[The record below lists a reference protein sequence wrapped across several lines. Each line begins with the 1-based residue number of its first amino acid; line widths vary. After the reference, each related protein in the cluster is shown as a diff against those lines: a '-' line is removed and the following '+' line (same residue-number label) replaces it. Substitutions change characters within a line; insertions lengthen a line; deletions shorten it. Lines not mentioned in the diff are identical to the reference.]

1 MGCGVARWLDVS
13 TSTTLAPLVLRS
25 PTDADWEQTSLLH
38 GVSFGHFEH
47 ADTYDVA
54 RSLIADDGAVVVCDD
69 DAVVGMAAYFDF
81 AFTVP
86 GGAVVPMAGLSMV
99 GVAPT
104 HRRRGVLRAMY
115 VELHQRIADAAY
127 PLAGLTA
134 SEGGIYGRFG
144 YGPATME
151 RVLTI
156 DRRFAKFHADA
167 PDPGGAR
174 MIRPAEHG
182 DALAAIYDRW
192 RRQTPGGL
200 VRSQGLWDDLLA
212 DREDDRDGGTAL
224 VGILHA
230 DGYVLYRVFGS
241 ATLKVR
247 VEEFKAVTTDAHVAL
262 TRALLGLDLVETVKI
277 WTYARDPL
285 PYLLTDSRVARTT
298 KYEDDLW
305 LRIMDVPTALEARGY
320 QADMSTV
327 IEVSDQFAGSGG
339 RFALDVRDGR
349 ARCTP
354 TDAAPQ
360 VWMDLDVLGSLYLGV
375 HQVVPLAT
383 ANRVRANDP
392 TVLARLEAAFLS
404 DVPAHLGFG
413 F

>member
-1 MGCGVARWLDVS
+1 MARWLDVS
-13 TSTTLAPLVLRS
+13 ISTTLGTLVVRS
-25 PTDADWEQTSLLH
+25 PSDADWAQTPLLY
-38 GVSFGHFEH
+38 GVSFGHFEN
-47 ADTYDVA
+47 ANSYAMA
-54 RSLIADDGAVVVCDD
+54 RDLIADDGAVVVCDD
-69 DAVVGMAAYFDF
+69 DAVVGMAAYFDL

-86 GGAVVPMAGLSMV
+86 GSAVVPMAGLSMV

-115 VELHQRIADAAY
+115 VELHQRIAVAGY

-156 DRRFAKFHADA
+156 DRRFAKFHCDA

-174 MIRPAEHG
+174 IIRPADHAAE
-182 DALAAIYDRW
+182 LAEIYERW
-192 RRQTPGGL
+192 RRRVPGGMK
-200 VRSQGLWDDLLA
+200 RPQSLWDDYMA
-212 DREDDRDGGTAL
+212 DYEEDRDGGTVL
-224 VGILHA
+224 CGILHP
-230 DGYVLYRVFGS
+230 DGYALYRVHGS
-241 ATLKVR
+241 DTMKVR
-247 VEEFKAVTTDAHVAL
+247 VEEFKAVTNDAHIAL
-262 TRALLGLDLVETVKI
+262 TRALLGLDLMETVEL

-305 LRIMDVPTALEARGY
+305 LRIMDVPAALEARSY
-320 QADMSTV
+320 QVDVSTV

-360 VWMDLDVLGSLYLGV
+360 VIMDLDVLGSLYLGV
-375 HQVVPLAT
+375 HQVEPLAL
-383 ANRVRANDP
+383 ANRLRATDP
-392 TVLARLEAAFLS
+392 TVLPRLQAAFLS

>member
-1 MGCGVARWLDVS
+1 VITSRALD
-13 TSTTLAPLVLRS
+13 PLVLRS
-25 PTDADWEQTSLLH
+25 PTEADWEQMPLLH
-38 GVSFGHFEH
+38 GVSFGHFDH
-47 ADTYDVA
+47 VDTFDVA
-54 RSLIADDGAVVVCDD
+54 RGLVADDGAVVVCDD
-69 DAVVGMAAYFDF
+69 DAVVAMAAYFDMQL
-81 AFTVP
+81 TVT
-86 GGAVVPMAGLSMV
+86 GGAVLPMAGLSMV

-104 HRRRGVLRAMY
+104 HRRRGLLRAMY
-115 VELHQRIADAAY
+115 TELHHRIADAGY

-156 DRRFAKFHADA
+156 DRRFARFHSDA

-174 MIRPAEHG
+174 VMRPAEHG
-182 DALAAIYDRW
+182 DDLAAIYDRW

-200 VRSQGLWDDLLA
+200 VRPQSLWDDLLA

-224 VGILHA
+224 FGILHA
-230 DGYVLYRVFGS
+230 DGYVLYRIHGGETKS
-241 ATLKVR
+241 VR
-247 VEEFKAVTTDAHVAL
+247 VDDFKAVTTDAHVAL
-262 TRALLGLDLVETVKI
+262 MRALLGLDLMETVVI
-277 WTYARDPL
+277 WTHACDPL
-285 PYLLTDSRVARTT
+285 PYLLTDSRLARTT

-305 LRIMDVPTALEARGY
+305 LRIMDVPTMLEARGY
-320 QADMSTV
+320 QAEVSTV

-360 VWMDLDVLGSLYLGV
+360 VQMDLDVLGSLYLGAHRV
-375 HQVVPLAT
+375 SPLAM
-383 ANRVRANDP
+383 ANRVRAADP
-392 TVLARLEAAFLS
+392 AVLPRLEAAFLS
-404 DVPAHLGFG
+404 DVPAQLGYG

>member
-1 MGCGVARWLDVS
+1 
-13 TSTTLAPLVLRS
+13 
-25 PTDADWEQTSLLH
+25 
-38 GVSFGHFEH
+38 
-47 ADTYDVA
+47 
-54 RSLIADDGAVVVCDD
+54 
-69 DAVVGMAAYFDF
+69 
-81 AFTVP
+81 
-86 GGAVVPMAGLSMV
+86 
-99 GVAPT
+99 
-104 HRRRGVLRAMY
+104 
-115 VELHQRIADAAY
+115 
-127 PLAGLTA
+127 
-134 SEGGIYGRFG
+134 
-144 YGPATME
+144 
-151 RVLTI
+151 
-156 DRRFAKFHADA
+156 
-167 PDPGGAR
+167 

-230 DGYVLYRVFGS
+230 DGYVLYRVFGNETMS
-241 ATLKVR
+241 VR

-305 LRIMDVPTALEARGY
+305 LRIMDVPTALEVREY
-320 QADMSTV
+320 QADVSTV
-327 IEVSDQFAGSGG
+327 IEMSDQFAGSGG
-339 RFALDVRDGR
+339 RFALDVRNGR
-349 ARCTP
+349 ARCTS

-375 HQVVPLAT
+375 HQVVPLAS

-392 TVLARLEAAFLS
+392 AVLPRLEAAFLS

>member
-1 MGCGVARWLDVS
+1 
-13 TSTTLAPLVLRS
+13 
-25 PTDADWEQTSLLH
+25 
-38 GVSFGHFEH
+38 
-47 ADTYDVA
+47 
-54 RSLIADDGAVVVCDD
+54 
-69 DAVVGMAAYFDF
+69 
-81 AFTVP
+81 
-86 GGAVVPMAGLSMV
+86 MAGLSMV

-115 VELHQRIADAAY
+115 VELHQRIADAGY

-134 SEGGIYGRFG
+134 SEGGIYARFG

-167 PDPGGAR
+167 PDPGGAQ

-320 QADMSTV
+320 QADVSTV

-349 ARCTP
+349 ASCTP

-375 HQVVPLAT
+375 HQVVPLAL
-383 ANRVRANDP
+383 ANRVRATDP
-392 TVLARLEAAFLS
+392 TVLPRLEAAFLS

>member
-1 MGCGVARWLDVS
+1 VG
-13 TSTTLAPLVLRS
+13 PLVLRS
-25 PTDADWEQTSLLH
+25 PTDADWAQTPLLH
-38 GVSFGHFEH
+38 GVSFGHFEP
-47 ADTYDVA
+47 AETYAAA
-54 RSLIADDGAVVVCDD
+54 RDLIADDGAVVVCDD
-69 DAVVGMAAYFDF
+69 DAVVGMAAYFDMS
-81 AFTVP
+81 FTVP

-115 VELHQRIADAAY
+115 VELHQRIAAAGY

-156 DRRFAKFHADA
+156 DRRFAKFRSDA

-174 MIRPAEHG
+174 IIRPAEHG
-182 DALAAIYDRW
+182 DALAEIYDRC
-192 RRQTPGGL
+192 RRRTPGGL
-200 VRSQGLWDDLLA
+200 HRAQGWWDDLLA
-212 DREDDRDGGTAL
+212 DREENRDDGTEL

-230 DGYVLYRVFGS
+230 DGYVLYRTVGS
-241 ATLKVR
+241 HTMGVR
-247 VEEFKAVTTDAHVAL
+247 VEEFKAVTADAHIAL
-262 TRALLGLDLVETVKI
+262 MRALLGLDLMETVKI

-298 KYEDDLW
+298 QYQDDLW
-305 LRIMDVPTALEARGY
+305 LRIMDVPTMLEARRY
-320 QADMSTV
+320 QADVSAV
-327 IEVSDQFAGSGG
+327 IEVTDQFAGSGG

-360 VWMDLDVLGSLYLGV
+360 VCMDLDVLGSLYLGV
-375 HQVVPLAT
+375 HQVRPLAE
-383 ANRVRANDP
+383 ANRIRATDP
-392 TVLARLEAAFLS
+392 AVLPRLEAAYLS
-404 DVPAHLGFG
+404 DVPAQLGYG

>member
-1 MGCGVARWLDVS
+1 MARWLNVS
-13 TSTTLAPLVLRS
+13 TSTNLGPLVLRS
-25 PTDADWEQTSLLH
+25 PTDADWAQTPLLH
-38 GVSFGHFEH
+38 AVSFGHFDH
-47 ADTYDVA
+47 PDTYAVA
-54 RSLIADDGAVVVCDD
+54 RDLIADDGAVVVCDD
-69 DAVVGMAAYFDF
+69 DAVVGMAAYFDL

-115 VELHQRIADAAY
+115 VELHQRIVDAGY

-156 DRRFAKFHADA
+156 DRRFAKFHPDA

-174 MIRPAEHG
+174 MVRPAEHG
-182 DALAAIYDRW
+182 DDLAAIYERW
-192 RRQTPGGL
+192 RRQTPGGMK
-200 VRSQGLWDDLLA
+200 RPQGLWDDLLA
-212 DREDDRDGGTAL
+212 DREDDRDDGTAL
-224 VGILHA
+224 VGILHP
-230 DGYVLYRVFGS
+230 DGYALYRTFGS
-241 ATLKVR
+241 ETMRVR

-262 TRALLGLDLVETVKI
+262 MRALLGLDLMETVKI

-298 KYEDDLW
+298 QYEDDLW
-305 LRIMDVPTALEARGY
+305 LRIMDVPTMLQARGY
-320 QADMSTV
+320 QADVSTV
-327 IEVSDQFAGSGG
+327 IEVADQFAGSGG
-339 RFALDVRDGR
+339 RFALDVRDGW

-360 VWMDLDVLGSLYLGV
+360 VCMDLDVLGSLYLGV
-375 HQVVPLAT
+375 HQVGPLAM
-383 ANRVRANDP
+383 ANRLRATDP
-392 TVLARLEAAFLS
+392 EVLPRLEAAFLS

>member
-1 MGCGVARWLDVS
+1 LS
-13 TSTTLAPLVLRS
+13 
-25 PTDADWEQTSLLH
+25 
-38 GVSFGHFEH
+38 
-47 ADTYDVA
+47 
-54 RSLIADDGAVVVCDD
+54 
-69 DAVVGMAAYFDF
+69 
-81 AFTVP
+81 FTVP
-86 GGAVVPMAGLSMV
+86 GGALVPMAGLSMV

-115 VELHQRIADAAY
+115 VELHQRIADAGY

-156 DRRFAKFHADA
+156 DRRFAKFHSDA

-174 MIRPAEHG
+174 IVRPAEHR
-182 DALAAIYDRW
+182 DDLAAVYDRW

-200 VRSQGLWDDLLA
+200 QRPQGLWDDLLA
-212 DREDDRDGGTAL
+212 DREDDRHGGTAL
-224 VGILHA
+224 FGILHA
-230 DGYVLYRVFGS
+230 EGYVLYRVVGS
-241 ATLKVR
+241 ETMSVR

-262 TRALLGLDLVETVKI
+262 TRALLGLDLMETVTI

-298 KYEDDLW
+298 KYQDDLW
-305 LRIMDVPTALEARGY
+305 LRIMDVPTMLEARTY
-320 QADMSTV
+320 QAEVSTV
-327 IEVSDQFAGSGG
+327 IEVSDQFASSGG
-339 RFALDVRDGR
+339 RFDLDVRDGR

-360 VWMDLDVLGSLYLGV
+360 VQMDLDVLGSLYLGV
-375 HQVVPLAT
+375 HQVAPLAM
-383 ANRVRANDP
+383 ANRVRATDP
-392 TVLARLEAAFLS
+392 TVLPRLEAAFLS

>member
-1 MGCGVARWLDVS
+1 VG
-13 TSTTLAPLVLRS
+13 PLVLRS
-25 PTDADWEQTSLLH
+25 PTDADWKQTPLLH
-38 GVSFGHFEH
+38 GVSFGHFDH
-47 ADTYDVA
+47 AETYAVA
-54 RSLIADDGAVVVCDD
+54 RELIADDGAVVVCDD
-69 DAVVGMAAYFDF
+69 DAVVGMAAYFDLS
-81 AFTVP
+81 FTVP

-115 VELHQRIADAAY
+115 VELHQRIADAGY

-151 RVLTI
+151 RVLTV
-156 DRRFAKFHADA
+156 DRRFARFHSDA

-174 MIRPAEHG
+174 MVRPAEHG
-182 DALAAIYDRW
+182 DDLAAIYDRW

-200 VRSQGLWDDLLA
+200 QRPQGLWDDLLA

-224 VGILHA
+224 FGILHA
-230 DGYVLYRVFGS
+230 DGYVLYRVVGS
-241 ATLKVR
+241 ETMSVR
-247 VEEFKAVTTDAHVAL
+247 VEEFKAVTADAHVAL
-262 TRALLGLDLVETVKI
+262 TRALLGLDLMETVTI

-298 KYEDDLW
+298 KYQDDLW
-305 LRIMDVPTALEARGY
+305 LRIMDVPTMLEARRY
-320 QADMSTV
+320 QADVSTV
-327 IEVSDQFAGSGG
+327 IEVSDQFASSGG
-339 RFALDVRDGR
+339 RFALDIRDGR

-354 TDAAPQ
+354 TDARPQ
-360 VWMDLDVLGSLYLGV
+360 VQLDLDVLGSLYLGV
-375 HQVVPLAT
+375 HQVAPLAM
-383 ANRVRANDP
+383 ANRVRATDP
-392 TVLARLEAAFLS
+392 TVLPRLEAAFLS